1 MPKIIGAP
9 MPTINEFAAIDLR
22 VGRIVEVED
31 LETARKPM
39 YKLKIDLGPELGVR
53 NIAAG
58 LKSHYQ
64 KEELLNTLV
73 IVVANLEP
81 KNIANFM
88 SEGMLLAADDGT
100 NVVIL
105 RPAKDIAPGS
115 KVR

>member
-1 MPKIIGAP
+1 MATISEYAALDFRIGKII
-9 MPTINEFAAIDLR
+9 
-22 VGRIVEVED
+22 EVED

-39 YKLKIDLGPELGVR
+39 YKLKIDLGELGTR

-58 LKSHYQ
+58 LKSFYS

-73 IVVANLEP
+73 VVVANLEP

-88 SEGMLLAADDGT
+88 SEGMVLAADDGT
-100 NVVIL
+100 NVVLL
-105 RPAKDIAPGS
+105 RPEKELAAGS